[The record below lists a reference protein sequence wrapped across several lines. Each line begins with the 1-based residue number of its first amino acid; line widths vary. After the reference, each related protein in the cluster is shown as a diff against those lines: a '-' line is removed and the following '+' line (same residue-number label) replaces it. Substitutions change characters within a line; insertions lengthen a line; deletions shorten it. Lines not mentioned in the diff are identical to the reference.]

1 MNYRK
6 LGRYGLK
13 VSEVA
18 LGGWLTHGRS
28 LDDGTT
34 TQIVNRAFELGIN
47 FFDTA
52 DVYNRGEA
60 EKSLAIGIKSM
71 KREDLVIGTKC
82 FFPMSDA
89 PNDRGLSRKHIYE
102 SVHSSLK
109 RLQVDYIDIMQFHRL
124 DLETPVDETVRAIDD
139 LVRQGKVLYWGT
151 SEWPAHKITEAVL
164 TARELN
170 ANPPASNQPLYNML
184 SRSIEDAV
192 LPVCEQYGIGNVV
205 FSPLAQGVLTGKYL
219 PGQAPVEGSRAADD
233 KSNMFMAWLMKDE
246 TLQGVQDLKAY
257 VEGLG
262 YTMPQFTLA
271 WCLRQ
276 KAVSSVIVGAT
287 SVAQLE
293 ANIAGS
299 GLVLDDEVWTKAE
312 NILAGKKETE

>member
-18 LGGWLTHGRS
+18 LGGWLTHGRT

-34 TQIVNRAFELGIN
+34 TQIVKDAFDRGIN

-52 DVYNRGEA
+52 DVYNTGEA
-60 EKSLAIGIKSM
+60 EKSLGLAIKSL

-82 FFPMSDA
+82 FFPMSDN
-89 PNDRGLSRKHIYE
+89 PNDRGLSRKHIFE
-102 SVHSSLK
+102 SVHNSLK
-109 RLQVDYIDIMQFHRL
+109 RMEIDYVDIMQFHRL

-164 TARELN
+164 TARDLN
-170 ANPPASNQPLYNML
+170 ANPPASNQPLYNMI
-184 SRSIEDAV
+184 SRGIEDAV
-192 LPVCEQYGIGNVV
+192 LPVSEQYGIGNVV
-205 FSPLAQGVLTGKYL
+205 FSPLAQGVLTGKYP
-219 PGQAPVEGSRAADD
+219 PGQAPAAGTRAADD
-233 KSNMFMAWLMKDE
+233 KSNMFMKRMMEDD
-246 TLQGVQDLKAY
+246 TLKRVQDLKAY

-276 KAVSSVIVGAT
+276 KAVSSVIIGAT
-287 SVAQLE
+287 SVGQVE
-293 ANIAGS
+293 ANIAAS
-299 GLVLDDEVWTKAE
+299 GLVLDSEIWTKAE
-312 NILAGKKETE
+312 NILTGKKETE